1 MNKHT
6 PGPWRT
12 YNMSKNKIL
21 KQWHIQR
28 DDCKHDIALVS
39 LDVAADERESVANL
53 IAAAPAMYEAL
64 QQSLVLVELAALEE
78 WGRAVRGEQQ
88 PPTTE
93 AKDRLEKVKAA
104 LAQAEGRG

>member
-1 MNKHT
+1 MMNTPKHT

-64 QQSLVLVELAALEE
+64 QIMVKAANVDEIDPLVMFASIE
-78 WGRAVRGEQQ
+78 R
-88 PPTTE
+88 
-93 AKDRLEKVKAA
+93 AKDA
-104 LAQAEGRG
+104 LAQAEGRDK

>member
-1 MNKHT
+1 MNTPKHT

-64 QQSLVLVELAALEE
+64 QAVLDSENSTLGDGGSIL
-78 WGRAVRGEQQ
+78 GDDYRTLIEQ
-88 PPTTE
+88 
-93 AKDRLEKVKAA
+93 A
-104 LAQAEGRG
+104 LAQAEGK